1 MHTPLQ
7 IGWDR
12 DVCYLT
18 ESISCIAKSLQGV
31 DSGLASVLHNYSAVM
46 HSIIMYKGI
55 GETQRPLVTQAGCSF

>member
-1 MHTPLQ
+1 MFHQVAMHTPLQ

-31 DSGLASVLHNYSAVM
+31 DSGLARYACLIGKVAVTAYSE
-46 HSIIMYKGI
+46 SNLRIY
-55 GETQRPLVTQAGCSF
+55 Q